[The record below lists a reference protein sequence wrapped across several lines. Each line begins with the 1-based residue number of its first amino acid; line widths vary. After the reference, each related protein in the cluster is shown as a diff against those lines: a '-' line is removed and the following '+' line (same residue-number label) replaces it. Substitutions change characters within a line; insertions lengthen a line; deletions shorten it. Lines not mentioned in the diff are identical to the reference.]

1 MARIDILLPVKNG
14 IAFLAESID
23 SVRAQT
29 FQDWRLLV
37 LDHGS
42 TDGSR
47 EMAESY
53 HARDPRVCVH
63 SFPEAKG
70 LSGLLNQ
77 GLALADCEFVM
88 RHDADDICLP
98 DRMAVTLA
106 AFEAL
111 PDCAAVGGQAEV
123 IDAAGKHL
131 GNMEVPVGVARV
143 SAASLFRNPV
153 AHPTAMLR
161 FAQLNRLGARYGNDI
176 LKVLPAEQSMEVSNL
191 AEDYFLFGQL
201 AILGQCTNVPQQLIR
216 YRWHGNNVSATRFV
230 EQMALSLS
238 VSRFLARSFCAMHAL
253 PWFDPA
259 PFCNH
264 GGLLLDVDGRKNFDA
279 EFEKMA
285 DAVRRGFGTSP
296 DVEREL
302 RYRKAISTRSE
313 AALLWRYNRFRTAHK
328 PEKDEWIA
336 VRSWLLRHFPGKH
349 RISVTPELA

>member
-29 FQDWRLLV
+29 FEDWRLLV

-47 EMAESY
+47 EMAEAY
-53 HARDPRVCVH
+53 HTRDPRVSVH

-70 LSGLLNQ
+70 LSDLLNK
-77 GLALADCEFVM
+77 GLELADCEFVM

-98 DRMAVTLA
+98 NRMAVTLG

-111 PDCAAVGGQAEV
+111 PDCVAVGGQAEV
-123 IDAAGKHL
+123 IDGAGKSI

-161 FAQLNRLGARYGNDI
+161 FDQLTRLGARYGNDI
-176 LKVLPAEQSMEVSNL
+176 LKVLPAGQSMEVSNL

-201 AILGQCTNVPQQLIR
+201 AILGRCANVPQQLIR

-230 EQMALSLS
+230 EQMELSLS
-238 VSRFLARSFCAMHAL
+238 VSRFLARSFCTMHAL

-285 DAVRRGFGTSP
+285 DAVRRGLGTSP
-296 DVEREL
+296 EVEREL
-302 RYRKAISTRSE
+302 LYRKAISTRNE

-328 PEKDEWIA
+328 PENDEWVA
-336 VRSWLLRHFPGKH
+336 VRSWLLRHLPGKR
-349 RISVTPELA
+349 RISVTPELV